1 MLETFNLVITDSWR
15 SFKKNLTQSPLLY
28 VLFFSMAVFSVM
40 MIAGISLVFFS
51 LDIFISTKQL
61 FFTIFGIFLLKAA
74 YDFYRLFITNHAL
87 VYALSTQK
95 KQSMILSEIVFV
107 IIWSNLGFWAVL
119 SGFYTLLIY
128 LLPLS
133 FEGTIPYLFLTAAVL
148 IAGIIGS
155 LLCYL
160 LFSKYRWFLP
170 LLTSPLLFL
179 WLSFNWIALSF
190 ISIFY
195 IFLFWISLRNVLDGY
210 LFQQQKNKI
219 HKDETTKFPG
229 SFWSVCIKEW
239 VFLWR
244 ERLLAS
250 IVFSA
255 SFLGVSTGYLA
266 VFGQSLFLPE
276 ELRFFTNRLSLET
289 YAFVGIYV
297 LVVYTAVFITLNLFL
312 TEENKVWLIKSAPIS
327 AESFVLGKIVAM
339 ILPAIASFPF
349 LAFFLAFTQGESTGL
364 IIWLFIFSFLSGVI
378 IAAPLGSKYIGKKSD
393 ILLLYSVSLIML
405 LISGIGFSLVELAQ
419 SLQTYYTFI
428 ILGGTIV
435 VLSCLLF
442 ISVKLS
448 AFFINQLKT
457 S

>member
-1 MLETFNLVITDSWR
+1 MLETFNLIIADSWR

-28 VLFFSMAVFSVM
+28 VLFFAMAVFSVM
-40 MIAGISLVFFS
+40 MIAGISLVFFR
-51 LDIFISTKQL
+51 LDILISTKQL
-61 FFTIFGIFLLKAA
+61 FFAIFGIFLLKAA
-74 YDFYRLFITNHAL
+74 YDFYRSFITNHAL

-95 KQSMILSEIVFV
+95 KQLIILSEIVLV

-119 SGFYTLLIY
+119 SGFYTLLIF
-128 LLPLS
+128 LLHLS
-133 FEGTIPYLFLTAAVL
+133 FEGTIAYLFLTAAVL
-148 IAGIIGS
+148 LSGIIGS

-160 LFSKYRWFLP
+160 LFSKYRWFIP

-179 WLSFNWIALSF
+179 WLSFNWVVLSF

-195 IFLFWISLRNVLDGY
+195 IVLFWVSLRNVLEGY

-219 HKDETTKFPG
+219 HNGETTKFPG
-229 SFWSVCIKEW
+229 SFWSVCVKEW
-239 VFLWR
+239 IFLWR

-255 SFLGVSTGYLA
+255 SFLGIITGYLA

-276 ELRFFTNRLSLET
+276 EIRFFTNRLSLET

-312 TEENKVWLIKSAPIS
+312 TEENKVWLIKSIPLS
-327 AESFVLGKIVAM
+327 AESFVLGKLVAM
-339 ILPAIASFPF
+339 ILPAIASIPF

-364 IIWLFIFSFLSGVI
+364 IIWLFIFSFVSGVI

-405 LISGIGFSLVELAQ
+405 LISSIGFSLAELARV
-419 SLQTYYTFI
+419 LQAYSFI
-428 ILGGTIV
+428 ILAGTLFI
-435 VLSCLLF
+435 LLCLLF
-442 ISVKLS
+442 ISVKIS
-448 AFFINQLKT
+448 AFFLNQLKST
-457 S
+457 